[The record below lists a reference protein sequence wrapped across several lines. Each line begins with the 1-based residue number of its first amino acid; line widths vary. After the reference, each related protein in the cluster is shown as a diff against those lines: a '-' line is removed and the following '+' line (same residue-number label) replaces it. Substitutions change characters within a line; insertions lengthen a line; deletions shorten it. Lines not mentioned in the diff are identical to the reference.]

1 MPTDNKW
8 SKPTPSLK
16 TNLTSATRPISM
28 TREQQYLLYTA
39 AKDAALEGNRE
50 LTEYYRSQG
59 VPLYCISREVGMSGN
74 REYARF
80 LLQENPKSHQL
91 PTSLA
96 IGFKIKGDFK
106 FVSELIN
113 SYGANPDVIKKI
125 LAPLPPVVHRLT
137 KAKDLRPTKKII
149 DPPPSAIKIE
159 QPKGPSLR
167 YLTNTFFRGNM
178 TSFSVENTR
187 PRFIGLMTPTLPT
200 IQKTGNPRNIFS
212 ESSSSEHSSEN
223 ELCACVAPQN

>member
-8 SKPTPSLK
+8 SKPTPPLK

-59 VPLYCISREVGMSGN
+59 VPLYCISRAVGMSGN

-80 LLQENPKSHQL
+80 LLQENPKSQQL

-106 FVSELIN
+106 FVNELIN
-113 SYGANPDVIKKI
+113 SYGANPDAIKNI
-125 LAPLPPVVHRLT
+125 LAPLPPVVHRLS
-137 KAKDLRPTKKII
+137 KAKSLDSTKKII
-149 DPPPSAIKIE
+149 DQIPSAIKTE
-159 QPKGPSLR
+159 QPKGPRLR

-178 TSFSVENTR
+178 TSFSVEKEL
-187 PRFIGLMTPTLPT
+187 PHAIGIMTPTLPT
-200 IQKTGNPRNIFS
+200 TQKTDNPRSIFA
-212 ESSSSEHSSEN
+212 ESSSEN
-223 ELCACVAPQN
+223 ELYVGFVPQN